1 MKTELFFR
9 QFLGQEEKLP
19 QWIRESINDKII
31 LYSFVDLDSQYES
44 NQQWLVIGRDNLYIV
59 GKSIEREIKLAEIAS
74 IKESDSLSSTSLTF
88 IKAHDLPP
96 LLRVNSTL
104 RQKPMLS
111 QIKFYLEEIVSK
123 NSHALWDKL
132 DADSQYQKMITQK
145 VVEAQSSGK
154 VEDRQ
159 TLGRLL
165 TYLKPY
171 RKDLAWGACGAFG
184 ATLIGLVPPYV
195 SGKVIDHVVKPFQD
209 GKLDLAEAMKIGWI
223 LIATLAVSYA
233 MKELFMWIRLRKM
246 SILGEKVAYDLRIEL
261 YSHLQTLG
269 LDFFAKKHSGSIIT
283 RVSSDTDRIWDFI
296 AFGIVEVSVSIMMLT
311 SLAIVLITLNPLLGL
326 TMTIPVPLLLI
337 SIYFHGERM
346 KRIFI
351 RCWRKWSDVTSVLSD
366 TIPGIQVVKAFNQEE
381 REKKRFHQKLDRVT
395 NEFFNVHL
403 SWTKFWPKL
412 MLGIHAITVL
422 TWSLAFP
429 KLVSSDPTLT
439 AGVFVSFLLYM
450 TMFSQPIE
458 IIGQVTRMLNR
469 AISSAYR
476 IFEILDAQP
485 SIFESK
491 SPIVLSDIKGNIE
504 FKNVFYSYDGVRTV
518 LKNMSFSV
526 KQGEMIGLVGESGG
540 GKSTIT
546 KLIARF
552 YDVTNGQITIDG
564 VDVKEIETS
573 SLKKSIGMVLQEP
586 YLFHGSIAENIAYA
600 RPEASLKEIISASKD
615 GNAHDFIMR
624 LPFGYDTVI
633 GERGHTLSGG
643 ERQRVSIARAI
654 LADPKILILDEATSA
669 VDTETERKIQ
679 EALDRL
685 AKGRTV
691 FAVAH
696 RLSTLQKA
704 DRLIVIKKGE
714 IVESGTHQELLQ
726 LVDGEYAKL
735 HHMQSELN
743 AEFVKGE

>member
-1 MKTELFFR
+1 
-9 QFLGQEEKLP
+9 
-19 QWIRESINDKII
+19 
-31 LYSFVDLDSQYES
+31 
-44 NQQWLVIGRDNLYIV
+44 
-59 GKSIEREIKLAEIAS
+59 
-74 IKESDSLSSTSLTF
+74 
-88 IKAHDLPP
+88 
-96 LLRVNSTL
+96 
-104 RQKPMLS
+104 
-111 QIKFYLEEIVSK
+111 
-123 NSHALWDKL
+123 
-132 DADSQYQKMITQK
+132 
-145 VVEAQSSGK
+145 
-154 VEDRQ
+154 
-159 TLGRLL
+159 
-165 TYLKPY
+165 
-171 RKDLAWGACGAFG
+171 
-184 ATLIGLVPPYV
+184 
-195 SGKVIDHVVKPFQD
+195 
-209 GKLDLAEAMKIGWI
+209 
-223 LIATLAVSYA
+223 
-233 MKELFMWIRLRKM
+233 
-246 SILGEKVAYDLRIEL
+246 
-261 YSHLQTLG
+261 
-269 LDFFAKKHSGSIIT
+269 
-283 RVSSDTDRIWDFI
+283 
-296 AFGIVEVSVSIMMLT
+296 
-311 SLAIVLITLNPLLGL
+311 
-326 TMTIPVPLLLI
+326 
-337 SIYFHGERM
+337 
-346 KRIFI
+346 
-351 RCWRKWSDVTSVLSD
+351 
-366 TIPGIQVVKAFNQEE
+366 
-381 REKKRFHQKLDRVT
+381 
-395 NEFFNVHL
+395 
-403 SWTKFWPKL
+403 
-412 MLGIHAITVL
+412 
-422 TWSLAFP
+422 
-429 KLVSSDPTLT
+429 
-439 AGVFVSFLLYM
+439 
-450 TMFSQPIE
+450 
-458 IIGQVTRMLNR
+458 
-469 AISSAYR
+469 
-476 IFEILDAQP
+476 
-485 SIFESK
+485 
-491 SPIVLSDIKGNIE
+491 
-504 FKNVFYSYDGVRTV
+504 V